1 MACVMSFHN
10 SLHLKLDNF
19 TNASIQVQ
27 SSQEKLPEKLT
38 ALHIKLVYVTGFAK
52 KDLVW
57 VSNFAHNFICE

>member
-1 MACVMSFHN
+1 MSFHN

-27 SSQEKLPEKLT
+27 SSQEKITREINCTSYK
-38 ALHIKLVYVTGFAK
+38 AGICDWICK